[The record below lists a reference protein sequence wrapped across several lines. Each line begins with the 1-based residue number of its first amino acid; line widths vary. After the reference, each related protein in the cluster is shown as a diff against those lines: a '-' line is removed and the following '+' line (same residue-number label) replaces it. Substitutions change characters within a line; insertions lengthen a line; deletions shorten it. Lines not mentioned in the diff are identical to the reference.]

1 MKLSKNI
8 EKNVITCLKLKFF
21 QIFGIFPT
29 CFGCFLPT
37 DTADKNTSNFAK
49 PYHCS
54 IQSLMEIGC
63 DWDLMPSTQRLTKMS
78 LEISSLVFIMAQ
90 RFFQVIVM
98 PGQKISM
105 VLDIDNNKWLR
116 QEEILLN

>member
-1 MKLSKNI
+1 
-8 EKNVITCLKLKFF
+8 
-21 QIFGIFPT
+21 
-29 CFGCFLPT
+29 
-37 DTADKNTSNFAK
+37 
-49 PYHCS
+49 
-54 IQSLMEIGC
+54 MEIGC